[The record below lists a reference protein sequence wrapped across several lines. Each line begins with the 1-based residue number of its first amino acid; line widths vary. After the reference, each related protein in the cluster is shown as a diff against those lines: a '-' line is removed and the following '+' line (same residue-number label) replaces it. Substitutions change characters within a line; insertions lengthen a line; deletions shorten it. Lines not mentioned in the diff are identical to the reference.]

1 MVDPGRSLLQG
12 VVEVDK
18 ASVPCRDGGGT
29 ESDGTNA
36 SEPEAGRTECLSGK
50 GRSAKGRILLAAAV
64 ELSEGGGLRRIRL
77 RGMTATAPCRRTR
90 GSGT

>member
-29 ESDGTNA
+29 E
-36 SEPEAGRTECLSGK
+36 AGRTECLSGK

-64 ELSEGGGLRRIRL
+64 EFSEGGGLRRIRL